1 MSGVPAYALGMS
13 KRLTSG
19 AVVWGPA
26 TRPQP
31 VLQTRIVEGRVQ
43 VRRDEP
49 QALRTRPVH

>member
-1 MSGVPAYALGMS
+1 MS